1 VFCSGF
7 WIVVLAKPNFNKGNV
22 NAGQLKQQ
30 KIKNIFQELTF
41 IRNKVDV
48 VECRIHVEMGTSCTS
63 LHQEA
68 NHQLESVSVL
78 ACTSLHQR
86 KQTTDQNQ
94 KEHEVQHLQ
103 AIIMHDE
110 LRRCQ

>member
-1 VFCSGF
+1 VFCSSF
-7 WIVVLAKPNFNKGNV
+7 WIVLAKPNFNKGNV

-48 VECRIHVEMGTSCTS
+48 VEFRIRVEMGTSCTS

-68 NHQLESVSVL
+68 NHQLEPEGAGSATFASNN
-78 ACTSLHQR
+78 HG
-86 KQTTDQNQ
+86 
-94 KEHEVQHLQ
+94 
-103 AIIMHDE
+103 
-110 LRRCQ
+110 